1 MTAARFLANR
11 DHIDNASNCWHRHV
25 RPIGTSNVS
34 MVTPPVETQESV
46 MKNVQEIH
54 RKRVGKNKHDA
65 LMAMEDG
72 AGGGREKKKGRHAK
86 RDRDRPSGRES
97 TESPR
102 GSTIPPYPKQ
112 RIDD

>member
-1 MTAARFLANR
+1 LTTPRLAGIVTSDDR
-11 DHIDNASNCWHRHV
+11 DVERIDGHSAS
-25 RPIGTSNVS
+25 
-34 MVTPPVETQESV
+34 ETQESV
-46 MKNVQEIH
+46 MKHVQEIH

-65 LMAMEDG
+65 LVAMEDG

-86 RDRDRPSGRES
+86 RDRDRPPGRER

>member
-1 MTAARFLANR
+1 LTTPRLAGIVTSDDR
-11 DHIDNASNCWHRHV
+11 DVERIDGQSAS
-25 RPIGTSNVS
+25 
-34 MVTPPVETQESV
+34 ETQESV

-65 LMAMEDG
+65 LMAIEDG
-72 AGGGREKKKGRHAK
+72 AGGGGREKKKGRHAK
-86 RDRDRPSGRES
+86 RDRDRPAGRQS

>member
-1 MTAARFLANR
+1 MLA
-11 DHIDNASNCWHRHV
+11 SS
-25 RPIGTSNVS
+25 RPTIGGVERLDGHSAN
-34 MVTPPVETQESV
+34 ETQESA
-46 MKNVQEIH
+46 MKNVSEIH
-54 RKRVGKNKHDA
+54 RKRVGKTKHDA
-65 LMAMEDG
+65 LMAMDN
-72 AGGGREKKKGRHAK
+72 GGGEKKKGRQAK

>member
-1 MTAARFLANR
+1 LTTPRLAGIVTSDDR
-11 DHIDNASNCWHRHV
+11 DVERIDGQSAS
-25 RPIGTSNVS
+25 
-34 MVTPPVETQESV
+34 ETQESV

-65 LMAMEDG
+65 LMAIEDG

-86 RDRDRPSGRES
+86 RDRDRPAGRQS